1 MNKLNSTA
9 FYCGFLFALCA
20 CVPSQLRAQA
30 APGPLAPKEPTQT
43 RSAPPPDPAPR
54 AIPTEPAAPRE
65 KPAPRQ
71 NISGSW
77 KLNRD
82 ASDDGRNKIEQ
93 AQRIDQ
99 RNQGNGPMGPNGPM
113 GGNGPYGGGPMGR
126 GYPYPGG
133 GNGPYGGGP
142 NGPNG
147 PNGGNRGI
155 YDEDSDA
162 RSPAMREYVYPAT
175 EITFSLQNS
184 EVDLTDDAAR
194 KRVFFTDGRKLQKS
208 KDDNYREIAA
218 HWEGT
223 RLVAEENVPQGGKLR
238 RTFDLSSDGRQV
250 DEYINLESTR
260 NRSSVSI
267 HYAYD
272 IDPNRQ

>member
-1 MNKLNSTA
+1 
-9 FYCGFLFALCA
+9 
-20 CVPSQLRAQA
+20 
-30 APGPLAPKEPTQT
+30 
-43 RSAPPPDPAPR
+43 
-54 AIPTEPAAPRE
+54 
-65 KPAPRQ
+65 
-71 NISGSW
+71 
-77 KLNRD
+77 
-82 ASDDGRNKIEQ
+82 
-93 AQRIDQ
+93 
-99 RNQGNGPMGPNGPM
+99 M
-113 GGNGPYGGGPMGR
+113 GG

-133 GNGPYGGGP
+133 GNGPYGG
-142 NGPNG
+142 GPNG

-175 EITFSLQNS
+175 EITFLLQNS

>member
-1 MNKLNSTA
+1 MNKLKSTA

-20 CVPSQLRAQA
+20 CVPNQLHAQA

-54 AIPTEPAAPRE
+54 AIPIEPAAPRE

-113 GGNGPYGGGPMGR
+113 GGNGPYGGGP
-126 GYPYPGG
+126 
-133 GNGPYGGGP
+133 NGP

-147 PNGGNRGI
+147 SNGGNRGI

-175 EITFSLQNS
+175 EITFALQNS

-238 RTFDLSSDGRQV
+238 RTFDLSADGRQV
-250 DEYINLESTR
+250 DEYINLEATR
-260 NRSSVSI
+260 NRSAVSI

-272 IDPNRQ
+272 IDPSRQ